1 MDASLSSPVAQPPFT
16 AQVEV
21 EQPPRPLARRSW
33 VAFLQALL
41 TIASAASLVV
51 IASSIA
57 LSIGPRF
64 APFETYIVLSGS
76 MEPLIHVGAVEVVR
90 PVPPETLQIG
100 DIITYRRIEEPDVTV
115 THRITQVTPSD
126 AGTLLRTKGD
136 VNETEDPWE
145 LQLRGTAW
153 KHVFSVP
160 YAGFVFVF
168 AQTSTGRWLTLLLP
182 AGVLAALWL
191 RETWRGKRPPV
202 DRRSA

>member
-1 MDASLSSPVAQPPFT
+1 V
-16 AQVEV
+16 
-21 EQPPRPLARRSW
+21 
-33 VAFLQALL
+33 
-41 TIASAASLVV
+41 
-51 IASSIA
+51 

-90 PVPPETLQIG
+90 PVPPERLQVG
-100 DIITYRRIEEPDVTV
+100 DIITYRRIDEPDVTV
-115 THRITQVTPSD
+115 THRVTQIAPSD

-153 KHVFSVP
+153 KHMFSVP

-168 AQTSTGRWLTLLLP
+168 AQTATGRWLTLMLP

-191 RETWRGKRPPV
+191 RGIWGGKRPG
-202 DRRSA
+202 A

>member
-1 MDASLSSPVAQPPFT
+1 MDTSLSSPVAQPPFP
-16 AQVEV
+16 AHVQV
-21 EQPPRPLARRSW
+21 EQPLRPLVRRPW
-33 VAFLQALL
+33 APLL
-41 TIASAASLVV
+41 RAVLTVASAASLVV
-51 IASSIA
+51 IAGSIA

-90 PVPPETLQIG
+90 PVPPETLQVG

-115 THRITQVTPSD
+115 THRITQITPSD

-168 AQTSTGRWLTLLLP
+168 AQTATGRWLTLLLP

-191 RETWRGKRPPV
+191 RETWRSKV
-202 DRRSA
+202 RS